1 MTGCKVSSF
10 PQKLL
15 MTLQTHIEST
25 STSERI
31 RITSAAYNPKHSMW
45 SLLTSALSASTLE
58 QHVQVVGSKERE
70 RSNPACSARSNLW
83 YKTNNYQHSGEWTTN
98 ALSITQFRVPARCPQ
113 DSQSSVIFCN
123 VFGNVSSLST
133 CSQMRLGFAL
143 CDTKVAF
150 ISEWTQKKDSEVVE
164 VQLKYS
170 LSPIGKDVA
179 EIKLGAKH
187 SILSGYHQTNS
198 TQTQRKNG

>member
-25 STSERI
+25 STSEWI

-45 SLLTSALSASTLE
+45 SLLTSALSASALE

-70 RSNPACSARSNLW
+70 RSNPVCSARSNLW
-83 YKTNNYQHSGEWTTN
+83 DKTNNYQHSGEWTTN

-113 DSQSSVIFCN
+113 DSQSWVVGFFFFFY
-123 VFGNVSSLST
+123 VFGNVLSLST
-133 CSQMRLGFAL
+133 CSQMPLGFAL
-143 CDTKVAF
+143 CDTKVIF
-150 ISEWTQKKDSEVVE
+150 ISEWT
-164 VQLKYS
+164 
-170 LSPIGKDVA
+170 
-179 EIKLGAKH
+179 
-187 SILSGYHQTNS
+187 
-198 TQTQRKNG
+198 

>member
-70 RSNPACSARSNLW
+70 RSNPVCSARSNLW
-83 YKTNNYQHSGEWTTN
+83 YKTNNYQHSGERTTN

-113 DSQSSVIFCN
+113 DSQSSV
-123 VFGNVSSLST
+123 VFFFMYLVTCQVLVPALRCGWASPSVTLKLLSFQSGCRKRT
-133 CSQMRLGFAL
+133 VKL
-143 CDTKVAF
+143 
-150 ISEWTQKKDSEVVE
+150 
-164 VQLKYS
+164 LKYC
-170 LSPIGKDVA
+170 
-179 EIKLGAKH
+179 
-187 SILSGYHQTNS
+187 
-198 TQTQRKNG
+198 